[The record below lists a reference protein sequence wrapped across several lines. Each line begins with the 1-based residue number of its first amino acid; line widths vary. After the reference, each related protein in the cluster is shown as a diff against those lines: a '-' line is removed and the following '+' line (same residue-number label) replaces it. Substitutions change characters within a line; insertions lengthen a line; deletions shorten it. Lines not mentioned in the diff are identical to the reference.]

1 MKYIKKLILEDI
13 NPYNKYMSKIRE
25 EQLRFFES
33 LKTFKDI
40 KKSDVPKIIDMLGH
54 EGYNDE
60 EEAIDDLKNKIKE
73 WKKLNDPCILYRIVS
88 SETIEDI
95 NKEEPGEHWTMYDW
109 NLDGDLINSIDDDTW
124 EDKPLFIIEAKVPL
138 SEIDI
143 KQTIIQNLSFPNEYE
158 INLKNKGKN
167 IKFMKSYKL
176 KGF

>member
-13 NPYNKYMSKIRE
+13 NPYNKYLDKIRE

-40 KKSDVPKIIDMLGH
+40 KKSDAHKIIDMLGY

-60 EEAIDDLKNKIKE
+60 EDAIDDLKDKIKE

-88 SETIEDI
+88 SETIDDI

-124 EDKPLFIIEAKVPL
+124 EDNPLFVIEAKVPL

-143 KQTIIQNLSFPNEYE
+143 KQTIIQNLSFPNEHE
-158 INLKNKGKN
+158 INVKEKGRN
-167 IKFMKSYKL
+167 VEIIKIYEL
-176 KGF
+176 E

>member
-60 EEAIDDLKNKIKE
+60 EEAIYDLEDKIKE
-73 WKKLNDPCILYRIVS
+73 WNKLNDPCILYRIVS
-88 SETIEDI
+88 SETIENI

-109 NLDGDLINSIDDDTW
+109 NLDGDLINSIEDDTW
-124 EDKPLFIIEAKVPL
+124 EDNPLFVIEAKVPL

-143 KQTIIQNLSFPNEYE
+143 KQTIIQNLSFPNEHE
-158 INLKNKGKN
+158 INVKDNGRN
-167 IKFMKSYKL
+167 VEIIKIYEL
-176 KGF
+176 E